1 MAAGLVALAADVEL
15 QRDERAALQGAIVLG
30 QGFFKAIHGAPNIK
44 GGREMETP

>member
-1 MAAGLVALAADVEL
+1 
-15 QRDERAALQGAIVLG
+15 VLG